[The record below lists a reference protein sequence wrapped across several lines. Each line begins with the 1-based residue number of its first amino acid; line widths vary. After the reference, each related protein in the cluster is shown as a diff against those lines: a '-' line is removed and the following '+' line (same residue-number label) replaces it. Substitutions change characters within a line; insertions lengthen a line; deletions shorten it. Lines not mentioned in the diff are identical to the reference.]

1 MKIVIF
7 GSTGN
12 IGKPLVLEA
21 LTLGYIVTAFTRDKK
36 NLEDIRHRNLSV
48 FEGDILD
55 KEAVRKAVK
64 DHDAVLCVI
73 GSGRKGTVRSQGTR
87 NIIEGMRNEGIKRLI
102 CQSTLGAG
110 DSRDNLNFFWKHI
123 MFGWYLKGAYKDHEL
138 QEKYVME
145 SNLDWTLVRP
155 GAFINGQATGD
166 FRHGFAPNDRTVT
179 LKISKADVAM
189 FLLMQLNTDQYLKKT
204 PGLSY

>member
-1 MKIVIF
+1 MKIIIF
-7 GSTGN
+7 RSTGN
-12 IGKPLVLEA
+12 IGKSLVLESFA
-21 LTLGYIVTAFTRDKK
+21 PGHIVTAFTRNKK
-36 NLEDIRHRNLSV
+36 NLKGIQHRNLRAV
-48 FEGDILD
+48 EGDILD
-55 KEAVRKAVK
+55 KEAVKKAVK
-64 DHDAVLCVI
+64 NQDTVICVI
-73 GSGRKGTVRSQGTR
+73 GSGRKGTVRSQGTK
-87 NIIEGMRNEGIKRLI
+87 NIIEGMQSQGVKRLI

-123 MFGWYLKGAYKDHEL
+123 MFGWYLQGAYKDHEL

-145 SNLDWTLVRP
+145 SNLKWTLVRP
-155 GAFINGQATGD
+155 DAFTDGQATGN
-166 FRHGFAPNDRTVT
+166 FRHGFSPDDRTVT

>member
-1 MKIVIF
+1 MRIVIF

-21 LTLGYIVTAFTRDKK
+21 LALGYIVTAFTRNKK
-36 NLEDIRHRNLSV
+36 NLKEIKHRNLNV
-48 FEGDILD
+48 VQGDILD
-55 KEAVRKAVK
+55 KEAVKKAVK
-64 DHDAVLCVI
+64 NQDAVICVI
-73 GSGRKGTVRSQGTR
+73 GSGRKGTVRSQGTS
-87 NIIEGMRNEGIKRLI
+87 NIIEGMQSQGVKRLI

-123 MFGWYLKGAYKDHEL
+123 MFGWYLRGAYKDHEL

-145 SNLDWTLVRP
+145 SDLNWTLVRP
-155 GAFINGQATGD
+155 GAFTGGRATGN
-166 FRHGFAPNDRTVT
+166 FRHGFAPDDRTVT